1 MKLFLKSIFIIA
13 LSVSLQSCFVTK
25 DYKRPEDIVT
35 DETKFRTENIKTD
48 TTNLAKLSW
57 KSLFEDDILQQH
69 IEEALENNQDIRIAL
84 QQIQAANAYFKQ
96 GKAGYYPS
104 LDLNASYTHQ
114 ELAPNSQFGG
124 FFSQVDQYEMN
135 ASLSWEADI
144 WGKIRSNKRAFQAQ
158 YLQTQA
164 AHKAVKTELIANVA
178 AAYFRLMA
186 LDEQIKTT
194 EITIENR
201 TNSLEVTKALKDAG
215 NVTSVAVSQTKAQLH
230 TAEAILLDLK
240 NEARL
245 LENTLSILLG
255 KTPEQIERNAFDSQ
269 SINTE
274 LMSGVPSDLL
284 ENRPDVIQAEYQF
297 INAFEMTNVARS
309 NFYPSIT
316 ISATSGLQSLSL
328 SNFISGNSI
337 FATFIGGL
345 TQPIFNRRQLKTEF
359 EVAEVQQQQAYL
371 NFEKTLNTAI
381 KEVSDA
387 LLNYDNAQQKIIVK
401 TNEYEAYQSAVEDSQ
416 ELLKNGLATY
426 LEVLT
431 ARENSLNTQLD
442 LSNIKLTKY
451 NAMVELYRSLGGGW
465 Q

>member
-1 MKLFLKSIFIIA
+1 MKIIFKSIFIIFI
-13 LSVSLQSCFVTK
+13 SFSLQSCFVAK
-25 DYKRPEDIVT
+25 DYERPEEIT
-35 DETKFRTENIKTD
+35 DELKFRTENIETD
-48 TTNLAKLSW
+48 TNNIAKLSW
-57 KSLFEDDILQQH
+57 KNIFEDEVLQQH
-69 IEEALENNQDIRIAL
+69 IDEALENNQDIRIAL
-84 QQIQAANAYFKQ
+84 QQIQIANSYFKQ

-104 LDLNASYTHQ
+104 LNVNGEYTHQ
-114 ELAPNSQFGG
+114 ELAPNSQFGS
-124 FFSQVDQYEMN
+124 FFSSLDQYELS

-178 AAYFRLMA
+178 SAYFQLMA

-201 TNSLEVTKALKDAG
+201 KNSLEVTKALKDAG
-215 NVTSVAVSQTKAQLH
+215 NVNSVAVNQTKAQLH
-230 TAEAILLDLK
+230 TAEAILLDLENDTK
-240 NEARL
+240 L

-255 KTPEQIERNAFDSQ
+255 KTPEKIVRNSFENQNVNDS
-269 SINTE
+269 
-274 LMSGVPSDLL
+274 LMTGVPSDLL

-297 INAFEMTNVARS
+297 INAFEMTNVAKS

-328 SNFISGNSI
+328 SDFISGNSI

-345 TQPIFNRRQLKTEF
+345 TQPIFNRRQIKTEY
-359 EVAEVQQQQAYL
+359 EVAQSEQKQAFL
-371 NFEKTLNTAI
+371 NFEKTLITAS

-387 LLNYDNAQQKIIVK
+387 ILNYEYAKKKIKIK
-401 TNEYEAYQSAVEDSQ
+401 TSEYEAYQSAVEDSQ
-416 ELLKNGLATY
+416 ELLKNGLANY
-426 LEVLT
+426 LEVLN
-431 ARENSLNTQLD
+431 ARENSLNTKLD
-442 LSNIKLTKY
+442 LINAELTKY
-451 NAMVELYRSLGGGW
+451 NAMIDLYRSLGGGW